1 MLIAVLAN
9 RVEAALA
16 ALNNQ
21 RCVEEYNRATR
32 RGVFTS
38 GREFVVVTTP
48 EHLAGMHISDYRVIG
63 FPEPELVDLARAR
76 MVV

>member
-9 RVEAALA
+9 KVEAALA
-16 ALNNQ
+16 ALNSQ
-21 RCVEEYNRATR
+21 RCVEEYDRATR

-38 GREFVVVTTP
+38 GREFVVVTDV
-48 EHLAGMHISDYRVIG
+48 EQMMGLRLADYRVIG
-63 FPEPELVDLARAR
+63 AVPEGMTVMARAR